1 MLKTFFHIIRWP
13 NLLML
18 AVIQVVIYIRLLQS
32 DLSVLGLDEIILL
45 ISITMLIAASGY
57 VINDYY
63 DARIDSI
70 NKPQRWIAGNTWSL
84 KTVMK
89 VYGGLVG
96 VGALMSIILA
106 AKLSLFI
113 YLFIYPVA
121 IAGLWFYSYALKCRP
136 LAGNLWV
143 ALFCGGVVSIIA
155 LPDVLHGNAEVIS
168 TQLWYYSLF
177 AFLSTWYREAIKDL
191 EDMAGDKLEGCN
203 TFPVRFGITYG
214 KIMAIALGLF
224 LITALIAWEMTQ
236 TDSLKKLIFTVL
248 EGSVVATTA
257 FIWWSKDHTYFQK
270 ASLLIKGVM
279 LAGTLVLLIK

>member
-1 MLKTFFHIIRWP
+1 MLRNFFHIIRWP

-18 AVIQVVIYIRLLQS
+18 AVIQGIIYLRLLQTVQ
-32 DLSVLGLDEIILL
+32 SVLGLAEIILL
-45 ISITMLIAASGY
+45 ITITVMIAASGY

-70 NKPQRWIAGNTWSL
+70 NKPQRWIAGNTWPL
-84 KTVMK
+84 KTVLN
-89 VYGGLVG
+89 VYSVLVG
-96 VGALMSIILA
+96 AGALLSILLA
-106 AKLSLFI
+106 YRLSLFI
-113 YLFIYPVA
+113 YLFIYPAA
-121 IAGLWFYSYALKCRP
+121 IAGLWFYSYALKCKP
-136 LAGNLWV
+136 VAGNLWV

-155 LPDVLHGNAEVIS
+155 LPDVLHGNSEVINI
-168 TQLWYYSLF
+168 QLWYYSLF
-177 AFLSTWYREAIKDL
+177 AFLSTWYREAVKDL
-191 EDMAGDKLEGCN
+191 EDVAGDQREGCI
-203 TFPVRFGITYG
+203 TFPVRFGMRNG
-214 KIMAIALGLF
+214 KIMAIVLGLL
-224 LITALIAWEMTQ
+224 LITSLIAWEMTQ